1 MAVQHRK
8 WWQPKV
14 WKLDGSCR
22 NWEFC
27 LALDRNWS
35 RSQPYIF
42 SWLGCEV
49 LEADPVKAVMW
60 GCSPGCCAG
69 RVSQSCAV
77 IPAFENLGLAHFPN
91 SGTFFPDGEPFH
103 AETSSSLALTSW
115 THIEPHHITL
125 HADWV
130 GASSLA
136 SSLFLALCLLYYS
149 AQHPRWQ
156 MTWVQRPAQ
165 AIPDRN
171 RRAENSGPQR
181 AQLSSKQLHGN
192 MPGAPGLLKF
202 HAVLEECSGPIT
214 RGMQQLYLGRHL
226 PWKDMLCNC
235 RTRKIQIGLV
245 YFLVVLDIGF
255 FVFLF
260 CFFLM

>member
-115 THIEPHHITL
+115 THIEPHHILCTQTELVPLLWL
-125 HADWV
+125 HP
-130 GASSLA
+130 SSLHSA
-136 SSLFLALCLLYYS
+136 CFTTLPSTQGDKWRGYRDLLRPSLIGTEEQKTLDHKEHNFHPNSFTETCLVLQACSSS
-149 AQHPRWQ
+149 
-156 MTWVQRPAQ
+156 
-165 AIPDRN
+165 
-171 RRAENSGPQR
+171 
-181 AQLSSKQLHGN
+181 
-192 MPGAPGLLKF
+192 
-202 HAVLEECSGPIT
+202 
-214 RGMQQLYLGRHL
+214 
-226 PWKDMLCNC
+226 MLCWKNAQVPSQGGC
-235 RTRKIQIGLV
+235 SSYTWADTFPGKTCHAIAGPERYR
-245 YFLVVLDIGF
+245 
-255 FVFLF
+255 
-260 CFFLM
+260 